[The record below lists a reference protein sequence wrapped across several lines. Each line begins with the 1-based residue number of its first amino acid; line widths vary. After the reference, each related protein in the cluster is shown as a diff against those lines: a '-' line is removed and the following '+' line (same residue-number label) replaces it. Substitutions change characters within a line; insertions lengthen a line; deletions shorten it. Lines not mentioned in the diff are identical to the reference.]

1 MGLFIGLNIKKLKE
15 TNKKK
20 NINCINLDEKYFCLA
35 SNGKFYNDKFITRID
50 GTIILVDGVILNK
63 EKIINEYNK
72 NDFKD
77 CIISEYNNGK
87 LDEFINKLR
96 GNFVIVL
103 YDLKKDKLV
112 AYTDHWSNIP
122 LLYYKNNDV
131 FLISTRLN
139 ELVEN
144 LKLNNIDYKLNMDGA
159 YSLISYAYMLEDN
172 TLVEDVKRLEAGSR
186 LVYSN
191 NNIEIS
197 SYHDWVFEEKKIN
210 KDEAIKKLDSLFLN
224 AVEMQVNKNE
234 EYGYRNIVPLSAGLD
249 CRIVAYSLRRLGV
262 ENVLTYTYSDS
273 KSNDYKYCPKM
284 ASDLKY
290 EWLYKNLDNG
300 LDLFN
305 LDSSIKIADGLIYY
319 PWASQFN
326 TFLNAINTS
335 EIGII
340 HTGVIGDVIPGSFNK
355 SLDYKNKKYA
365 LGDGAYST
373 KLLNRISSNIKD
385 TSYEEGMFRNRAING
400 ACLGYST
407 SIKEYGEGMSPF
419 MDVDFAEFCF
429 SLPFE
434 FRFKHNI
441 YYSWV
446 ISNFKD
452 ATKYPHNGVKISS
465 MRGIKINGKE
475 YKLDTIKGLLMNK
488 MKSKYSKRNDM
499 NPFDYWYDNNQKLK
513 RFMDDYFESN
523 KECLK
528 NYEQLYKDIN
538 FLYNSGNTIEKT
550 LVLSLIGS
558 YKYLF

>member
-50 GTIILVDGVILNK
+50 ETILLIDGVILNK
-63 EKIINEYNK
+63 EKIIDEYNK
-72 NDFKD
+72 KDFKD
-77 CIISEYNNGK
+77 CIISEYNNKK

-96 GNFVIVL
+96 GNFVVVV

-122 LLYYKNNDV
+122 LIYYKNNDV
-131 FLISTRLN
+131 FLISTKLS

-172 TLVEDVKRLEAGSR
+172 TLVEDVKRLEAGSK
-186 LVYSN
+186 LVYYN
-191 NNIEIS
+191 DNIEIS

-224 AVEMQVNKNE
+224 AVDMQVKKNK

-290 EWLYKNLDNG
+290 EWLYKSLDNG

-305 LDSSIKIADGLIYY
+305 FDSSIKIADGLIYY

-326 TFLNAINTS
+326 TFLNAINTNK
-335 EIGII
+335 IGII
-340 HTGVIGDVIPGSFNK
+340 HTGVLGDVILGTYIHSREDK
-355 SLDYKNKKYA
+355 DRKYK

-373 KLLNRISSNIKD
+373 KYVNKIKNKVKD
-385 TSYEEGMFRNRAING
+385 EQNENGMFRNRGING
-400 ACLGYST
+400 VILGYST

-446 ISNFKD
+446 ISKFKD
-452 ATKYPHNGVKISS
+452 ATKFPHNGVKISS

-475 YKLDTIKGLLMNK
+475 YKLDTIKDLLMNK

-513 RFMDDYFESN
+513 GFMDDYFESN
-523 KECLK
+523 KGCLK